1 MSAAASIYV
10 MPRLFPPI
18 GEDKNRYE
26 IIDGIKV
33 GMPPMSTDSSAIG
46 ADLARLLS
54 NYGIEHNRGKAY
66 PEMLIKLPLTRD
78 RNRRPD
84 VIFVPFSQWPK
95 GRAYP
100 STNAW
105 DILPDI
111 CIEVISPS
119 DLADEVI
126 TKLTEYFESGVRQV
140 WIVYPRHQL
149 LYVYESPVSVRGL
162 TRADELD
169 GGAVLPGFRLK
180 LADLFPEPAPP
191 APPPA

>member
-1 MSAAASIYV
+1 MSTV
-10 MPRLFPPI
+10 EMLMPTSLPTDDLDSP
-18 GEDKNRYE
+18 ELYE
-26 IIDGIKV
+26 IIDGQKV
-33 GMPPMSTDSSAIG
+33 EMPPMSADSQALASR
-46 ADLARLLS
+46 LARHLS
-54 NYGIEHNRGKAY
+54 NFGIEHDLGEAFT
-66 PEMLIKLPLTRD
+66 EVLFKLPLPTD

-84 VIFVPFSQWPK
+84 AAFVPYSQWRKNSPI
-95 GRAYP
+95 P

-105 DILPDI
+105 EVLPDI

-149 LYVYESPVSVRGL
+149 LYVYESPVSARGL